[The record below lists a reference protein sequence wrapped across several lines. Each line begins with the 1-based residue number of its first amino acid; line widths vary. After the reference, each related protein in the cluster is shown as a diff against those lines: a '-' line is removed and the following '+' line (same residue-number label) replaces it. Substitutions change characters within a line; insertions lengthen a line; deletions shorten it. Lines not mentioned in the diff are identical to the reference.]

1 VDTELFLPHGGLF
14 KPICVSP
21 IRIGFY
27 LFCRQ
32 VSSMEKIKVCI
43 QKIVGSEDIPLP
55 TYMTEQAAGM
65 DICAAVSE
73 EIIILP
79 GQRQKIPTG
88 IMISLPEGYEAQIRP
103 RSGLA
108 INQGITLLNSP
119 GTIDADYRGE
129 IALIVINHGSEP
141 FTVTRRMRLAQ
152 MVVQKIFQVDWVEAS
167 ELDNT
172 SRGSG
177 GFGHT

>member
-1 VDTELFLPHGGLF
+1 MD
-14 KPICVSP
+14 
-21 IRIGFY
+21 
-27 LFCRQ
+27 
-32 VSSMEKIKVCI
+32 KIKVHI
-43 QKIVGSEDIPLP
+43 QKIAGSEDISLP
-55 TYMTEQAAGM
+55 AYMTDQSAGM

-73 EIIILP
+73 ETIIMP

-88 IMISLPEGYEAQIRP
+88 IMIALPEGYEAQIRP

-141 FTVTRRMRLAQ
+141 FTVTRGMRLAQ
-152 MVVQKIFQVDWVEAS
+152 MIVQKIFQVDWVEVS
-167 ELDNT
+167 ELINT